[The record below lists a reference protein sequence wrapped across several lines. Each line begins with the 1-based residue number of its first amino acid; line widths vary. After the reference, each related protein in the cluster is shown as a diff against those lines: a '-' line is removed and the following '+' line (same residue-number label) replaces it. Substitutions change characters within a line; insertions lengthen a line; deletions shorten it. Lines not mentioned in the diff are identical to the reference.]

1 MVLDPCIPP
10 TSENL
15 RIFLNLCT
23 NSIIKV
29 TGYPFYRKL
38 KLRERKFFALF
49 LASFCPEAR
58 FEKTAWRRKG
68 IIYSVI
74 T

>member
-23 NSIIKV
+23 NSIIKRNFCTSTKNNLYLMIGFTNHILNSV
-29 TGYPFYRKL
+29 TYISLVSP
-38 KLRERKFFALF
+38 
-49 LASFCPEAR
+49 
-58 FEKTAWRRKG
+58 T
-68 IIYSVI
+68 
-74 T
+74 